1 MTLQILALAC
11 LIGAIVLGFVR
22 KMNVGLVCM
31 GLSLI
36 LGTIGGVTTKEI
48 YAGFPGKLF
57 ATLLGTMLF
66 FSLLQDNGTLEKV
79 SQKMTSLC
87 GKNTFLVPII
97 IYVVSFILSA
107 AGPGAISVQ
116 TVMVLFAVPLA
127 IHMNLNPIL
136 MGAMAILFV
145 PIVVGHGVWMT
156 HGLGAKAAF
165 SWSNFDAI
173 LPQIPSEILW
183 QFLGVALPEEYFYR
197 GFVQT
202 NIAYRLEQSPRR
214 SLQKYAAPISIALA
228 SMIFASL
235 HVVNGGFV
243 RLVTFF
249 PGCLFGFLRYKTNGI
264 AGAVFAHA
272 MCNLMM
278 FALNIQYL

>member
-1 MTLQILALAC
+1 MNAETEERRKTLRWRDIVVACVVVFAFVALDVVTWRMGYSSLESVMWMASFLAMVGLP
-11 LIGAIVLGFVR
+11 AIIARHRKIDLGFCTV
-22 KMNVGLVCM
+22 
-31 GLSLI
+31 
-36 LGTIGGVTTKEI
+36 E
-48 YAGFPGKLF
+48 KLF
-57 ATLLGTMLF
+57 SWRDLLWG
-66 FSLLQDNGTLEKV
+66 
-79 SQKMTSLC
+79 
-87 GKNTFLVPII
+87 
-97 IYVVSFILSA
+97 
-107 AGPGAISVQ
+107 
-116 TVMVLFAVPLA
+116 
-127 IHMNLNPIL
+127 

-156 HGLGAKAAF
+156 LGLGAKAAF